1 MKRGEIWYADLE
13 PTKGYEQA
21 GERPVII
28 IQHNLINKIAPTVI
42 VIPLTTNLKQATK
55 KTCVAL
61 NTEETGLMADSVA
74 LCHQIRILDKRRLD
88 RKVGELT
95 EESLSKVENCL
106 FFTLGFSFLLG
117 IGVFFLY
124 NFIIK

>member
-61 NTEETGLMADSVA
+61 NTEETGLMSDSVA